1 MSNFTQIKKIHTLKN
16 ILGLE
21 EELYRDMLAS
31 FGVGSSKNLTETEA
45 QILIEILE
53 DKVSLKGNC
62 HKKYDDFKSR
72 DNSMATPAQLRKI
85 EVVWK
90 DMHTFTDKDSA
101 KKSLRSFIK
110 KQFHI
115 EDIRFITKIKAGK
128 IIAVLE
134 KIRLASRER
143 SCL

>member
-21 EELYRDMLAS
+21 EELYRDML
-31 FGVGSSKNLTETEA
+31 
-45 QILIEILE
+45 E
-53 DKVSLKGNC
+53 DKVSLKGNS

-72 DNSMATPAQLRKI
+72 DNAMATPAQLRKI

-101 KKSLRSFIK
+101 KKSLRKFIK

-134 KIRLASRER
+134 KIKIKKYLKA
-143 SCL
+143 L

>member
-1 MSNFTQIKKIHTLKN
+1 MSNFTQIKKIHTLTN
-16 ILGLE
+16 LLGLE
-21 EELYRDMLAS
+21 DEIYRDRLAS

-53 DKVSLKGNC
+53 DKVSLKENS
-62 HKKYDDFKSR
+62 HKKYDDFKFR
-72 DNSMATPAQLRKI
+72 DNAMATPAQLRKI

-101 KKSLRSFIK
+101 KKTLRKFIK
-110 KQFHI
+110 KQFHF

-134 KIRLASRER
+134 KIKVKKYLKA
-143 SCL
+143 L

>member
-1 MSNFTQIKKIHTLKN
+1 MSNFTQIKKIHTLTN

-21 EELYRDMLAS
+21 DEIYRDMLAS

-53 DKVSLKGNC
+53 DKVSFKGNS

-72 DNSMATPAQLRKI
+72 DNAMATPAQLRKI

-101 KKSLRSFIK
+101 KKSLRKFIK
-110 KQFHI
+110 KQFHF

-134 KIRLASRER
+134 KIKIKKYLKA
-143 SCL
+143 L

>member
-1 MSNFTQIKKIHTLKN
+1 MSNFTQIKKIHTLTN

-21 EELYRDMLAS
+21 DEIYRDMLAS

-53 DKVSLKGNC
+53 DKVSLKENS

-101 KKSLRSFIK
+101 KKSLRKFIK

-134 KIRLASRER
+134 KIKIKKYLKA
-143 SCL
+143 L